1 MAARFDPDRSFDTW
15 GDAVPASPVV
25 LSVPHAGRAYPPAIA
40 DLLRVPLPA
49 LLPLEDRH
57 VDAVAHAA
65 RTTQTMLVQRTPRA
79 WIDLN
84 RAEDDRDPMI
94 DEGAAPLALP
104 MRSVKVRSGLGLV
117 PRRVAG
123 AGDLWRRRL
132 SASEV
137 TARIVDD
144 HRPYHQALSA
154 ALMAAWRRFGIA
166 ILLDIHS
173 MPPLGP
179 PGSAPQVVLG
189 DRFGRTAAKTLV
201 RGVAGAVQEAG
212 LTTAFNAP
220 YAGGHI
226 LDAHAR
232 PRIGIHGIQLE
243 LDRGLYLDS
252 AMDALGPGLDATAR
266 MLGRIVAVLE
276 DAALGLAP
284 PHSALPHAAE

>member
-1 MAARFDPDRSFDTW
+1 MANTFDLWGDLG

-25 LSVPHAGRAYPPAIA
+25 LSVPHAGRDYPPDLA
-40 DLLRVPLPA
+40 DLLRVPVAA
-49 LLPLEDRH
+49 LMPLEDRH

-94 DEGAAPLALP
+94 DDGAAPLALP
-104 MRSVKVRSGLGLV
+104 LRSVKVRSGLGLV

-137 TARIVDD
+137 MARIVDD

-154 ALMAAWRRFGIA
+154 ALAAAWRRFGIA
-166 ILLDIHS
+166 VLLDIHS
-173 MPPLGP
+173 MPPLGHP
-179 PGSAPQVVLG
+179 DDAPRVVLG
-189 DRFGRTAAKTLV
+189 DRFGRTAASGLV
-201 RGVAGAVQEAG
+201 RAAAGVVRQAG
-212 LTTAFNAP
+212 LKPAFNTP

-226 LDAHAR
+226 LDRHAR

-243 LDRGLYLDS
+243 LDRGLYLDA
-252 AMDALGPGLDATAR
+252 AMDAPGPGLDATAR
-266 MLGRIVAVLE
+266 LVARIIVALE
-276 DAALGLAP
+276 ETALGI
-284 PHSALPHAAE
+284 ALPQAAE